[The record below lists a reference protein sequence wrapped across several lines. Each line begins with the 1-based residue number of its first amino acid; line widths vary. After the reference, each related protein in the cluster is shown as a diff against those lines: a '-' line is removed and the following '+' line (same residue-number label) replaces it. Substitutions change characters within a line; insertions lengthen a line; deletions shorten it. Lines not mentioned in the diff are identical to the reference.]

1 MFVCSART
9 ARMLRC
15 GASTLVLG
23 AAMLNA
29 GPALAQATEAQQE
42 QQQQQEDQATPLSQS
57 TNTERT
63 SPESAPEKNAII
75 ITGQRGALRTS
86 QQIKKNAD
94 TVVDSITAT
103 DIGAF
108 PDKSVAEAL
117 QRVPGITVNRFAATS
132 DTAHFS
138 AEPSGVIIRG
148 LPQVRSEFDGR
159 DTFSANSSRGL
170 SWTDITPELLAG
182 VDVYKNATADM
193 IEGGIAGTVNLRT
206 RVPFDARG
214 QLIQVGLRANYGDL
228 DKKWTPDIN
237 GFYSN
242 RWQTSGGEFGIM
254 GNLAYS
260 HVKTRSQG
268 IQYGRAVIVQDVPGF
283 PEFSVFPASINFLN
297 NEYDRKRY
305 GIAAAGQWRSNSG
318 KVLATAQYLRS
329 LYKNN
334 WRERSF
340 GDWGLGPD
348 IYGQNVRARVVNG
361 GQNSGLIPVP
371 APGTPDFVFDSDG
384 NLQEGTVNRNGA
396 LWWGNP
402 GTNVGFGV
410 NDQGEPM
417 FNTCYTWG
425 SVPQCEYQANGVP
438 AYAPEVGTGSR
449 INQNRN
455 MTQDAA
461 LNVKWDP
468 TNDLHFNF
476 DGQYI
481 DSDVDNYDISI
492 EMHSFADVGLDASG
506 DFPRITLS
514 DPTNINQSAGGLEN
528 PNNWFLRSVMDHL
541 EESHGHE
548 WAFRGDGEYDFHTD
562 WLSSLK
568 FGLRFADRE
577 QLVQWSTYNWQN
589 IANTWTDCGNAHP
602 YWNIDSPAGGTC
614 NGTGEQFKGYPAGFF
629 EMANFGTE
637 FFGGHLGN
645 FPFVPF
651 DFLNDHKAD
660 LFSRE
665 LTGVGQFIPICQRN
679 GQITDVTPVE
689 TQGCFTPDEVA
700 DVGEKSQAGY
710 VMLKFG
716 GENALL
722 GTIPIRGNIG
732 LRYVRTR
739 NPSSGALAFA
749 RISGLNASQCPAV
762 PLVPGGLTGTG
773 VPNPLN
779 PAIPFPNFCYLSGA
793 DVAFADG
800 GFDEVSA
807 NAKHTNFL
815 PSFNLRADV
824 APNWLIRFAA
834 SKAMSRPDIGLL
846 KNFERVTLGLP
857 ATSAPGDSRWIKDA
871 AGNIIGVTPSY
882 TAAAF
887 NPFLKPTTAWQFD
900 LSFEHY
906 FGNAGQI
913 SAALFHKKFSD
924 YIQSVTVPQDLT
936 HNGVTRTV
944 LETIPLNAPGAKI
957 QGFELAYSSFFDF
970 LPDPFNG
977 LGLQANYTYV
987 ENKGITNTNLGP
999 PNSPTNTNAGNLNT
1013 SLDPGVLEGIS
1024 KHSYNLVGMYE
1035 KGPISARLAYNWR
1048 SKYLVTAVD
1057 CCVYL
1062 PVWQKAS
1069 GFLDGSI
1076 RYRVNNAI
1084 EVSVEASNLLNT
1096 KTRLLTQITDAE
1108 SPEGKII
1115 LTPNGYFQNDRRFI
1129 FGVRWKMESVDAP
1142 PPPPPMLPPPPPATQ
1157 TCPDGSVV
1165 AATSACPALPAPA
1178 APPPPPEAVPERGS

>member
-1 MFVCSART
+1 M
-9 ARMLRC
+9 
-15 GASTLVLG
+15 VLG
-23 AAMLNA
+23 AALLQA
-29 GPALAQATEAQQE
+29 EPALAQAQPDSDTP
-42 QQQQQEDQATPLSQS
+42 ATPISQS
-57 TNTERT
+57 TSTQNQR
-63 SPESAPEKNAII
+63 PESAPEKNAII
-75 ITGQRGALRTS
+75 ITGQRHALRTS

-148 LPQVRSEFDGR
+148 LPMVRSEFDGR

-182 VDVYKNATADM
+182 VDVYKNETADM

-214 QLIQVGLRANYGDL
+214 QLIQIGARANYGDL

-242 RWQTSGGEFGIM
+242 RWQTEGGEFGIM
-254 GNLAYS
+254 GDVAYS

-268 IQYGRAVIVQDVPGF
+268 IQYGRTAIIEGAPGF
-283 PEFSVFPASINFLN
+283 PDEAYFPASINFLN

-305 GIAAAGQWRSNSG
+305 GISAAAQYKSNSG
-318 KVLATAQYLRS
+318 KVLVTAQYLRS

-340 GDWGLGPD
+340 GSFGLGPD
-348 IYGQNVRARVVNG
+348 LYGQNVRARVIQG
-361 GQNSGLIPVP
+361 GQNGGLIPVP
-371 APGTPDFVFDSDG
+371 APGTDAFTFDSQG
-384 NLQEGTVNRNGA
+384 NFETGTPNKNGA
-396 LWWGNP
+396 WWGNP
-402 GTNVGFGV
+402 PGFDPDAAPAPGVNVGFGV
-410 NDQGEPM
+410 NDQGQPM
-417 FNTCYTWG
+417 FNTCYTWATPSTG
-425 SVPQCEYQANGVP
+425 CGFGANNAEHSTWGVNGQARYGVD
-438 AYAPEVGTGSR
+438 VGTGSR

-455 MTQDAA
+455 MTQTAA
-461 LNVKWDP
+461 LNFKWDP

-492 EMHSFADVGLDASG
+492 EMHSFANVGLDATG
-506 DFPRITLS
+506 TYPRITLS
-514 DPTNINQSAGGLEN
+514 APNNINQSEGGLEN
-528 PNNWFLRSVMDHL
+528 PNNWYIRSVMDHL
-541 EESHGHE
+541 EQSHGHE
-548 WAFRGDGEYDFHTD
+548 WAFRGDGEYDFHSD
-562 WLSSLK
+562 WLATLK
-568 FGLRFADRE
+568 FGARFADRK

-602 YWNIDSPAGGTC
+602 YFNLDSPPGGTC
-614 NGTGEQFKGYPAGFF
+614 NGTGEHFNGYPAGFF
-629 EMANFGTE
+629 EMDNFGTP
-637 FFGGHLGN
+637 FFGGHLGQ

-651 DFLNDHKAD
+651 EFLEKHEAD

-689 TQGCFTPDEVA
+689 TQGCFTPDEIANV
-700 DVGEKSQAGY
+700 EERTQAGY
-710 VMLKFG
+710 VELKFG
-716 GENALL
+716 GDNALL
-722 GTIPIRGNIG
+722 GSIPIHGNIG
-732 LRYVRTR
+732 LRYVHTKD
-739 NPSSGALAFA
+739 PSTGALGYAHIA
-749 RISGLNASQCPAV
+749 GLNPNQCPST

-773 VPNPLN
+773 QPNTTPGN
-779 PAIPFPNFCYLSGA
+779 VPFPNFCYLTPQDIAFSNSGYLPL
-793 DVAFADG
+793 
-800 GFDEVSA
+800 SA
-807 NAKHTNFL
+807 NASHTNLL
-815 PSFNLRADV
+815 PSFNVRADF
-824 APNWLIRFAA
+824 AKGWLLRFAA
-834 SKAMSRPDIGLL
+834 SEAMSRPDIGLL
-846 KNFERVTLGLP
+846 KNFERITLNLP
-857 ATSAPGDSRWIKDA
+857 ATNAPGDARWIKDA
-871 AGNIIGVTPSY
+871 AGNVIGVNPTYS
-882 TAAAF
+882 AAAF

-900 LSFEHY
+900 LSLEHY
-906 FGNAGQI
+906 FGSVGQF
-913 SAALFHKKFSD
+913 SFALFHKKFKD
-924 YIQSVTVPQDLT
+924 YIQSITTNQDIT
-936 HNGVTRTV
+936 NNGVTRTV
-944 LETIPLNAPGAKI
+944 LETLPVNAPGAKI
-957 QGFELAYSSFFDF
+957 QGFEAAFNTFFDF

-977 LGLQANYTYV
+977 FGVQANYTFV

-1013 SLDPGVLEGIS
+1013 SLDPGALEGIS
-1024 KHSYNLVGMYE
+1024 KHSFNLVGMYE
-1035 KGPISARLAYNWR
+1035 KGRISARVAYNWR

-1069 GFLDGSI
+1069 GFLDASL
-1076 RYRVNNAI
+1076 RYRLSDSI
-1084 EVSVEASNLLNT
+1084 ELSAEGSNLLNT
-1096 KTRLLTQITDAE
+1096 KTKLMTQITDKN

-1115 LTPNGYFQNDRRFI
+1115 LTPNGFFQNDRRFI
-1129 FGVRWKMESVDAP
+1129 LGVRWKMEAEAAP

-1157 TCPDGSVV
+1157 TCPDGSVI
-1165 AATSACPALPAPA
+1165 AAAAVCPA
-1178 APPPPPEAVPERGS
+1178 APPPPAPPPPPPVAVPERGS